1 MTSPNKS
8 RLLKLAIELEKAIRM
23 QAVDYQLLESIL
35 KEIQKIVDHKRE
47 HDILILRGAR
57 VMTTLIAIV
66 KRFPYLHKTEAAQSM
81 VSMELSKFYSTKVF
95 VY

>member
-23 QAVDYQLLESIL
+23 QAVDYQLVESIL

-47 HDILILRGAR
+47 HDILILRGAK
-57 VMTTLIAIV
+57 VMNTLIAII
-66 KRFPYLHKTEAAQSM
+66 KRFPSLHRN
-81 VSMELSKFYSTKVF
+81 
-95 VY
+95 